1 MNRLLA
7 WAGTGAVLL
16 SAVAC
21 TAGGGPS
28 GTRTSPA
35 ASPAHTASPRA
46 ATADRT
52 RVVDASRTRLTAQL
66 SDGDLPGPLGMST
79 AAVGRSAATFVW
91 ETADGHFCSGS
102 AATDGGFITSS
113 CLSERR
119 DAPISARPRLVPLLS
134 TFTFAEVHVFGAD
147 RETVRSVTCG
157 GSPLAVRRLSPVLDG
172 RRTLYAFDLSEPTAG
187 RVTVTVVRDGV
198 TATEH
203 VELMGGSLR
212 HTASC
217 R

>member
-7 WAGTGAVLL
+7 RAGTGAVLL

-35 ASPAHTASPRA
+35 HTASPRA
-46 ATADRT
+46 TTADRT
-52 RVVDASRTRLTAQL
+52 RVVDASRTRPTAQL

-79 AAVGRSAATFVW
+79 AAVVVGRSAATFV
-91 ETADGHFCSGS
+91 
-102 AATDGGFITSS
+102 
-113 CLSERR
+113 R
-119 DAPISARPRLVPLLS
+119 
-134 TFTFAEVHVFGAD
+134 
-147 RETVRSVTCG
+147 
-157 GSPLAVRRLSPVLDG
+157 
-172 RRTLYAFDLSEPTAG
+172 
-187 RVTVTVVRDGV
+187 
-198 TATEH
+198 
-203 VELMGGSLR
+203 ELMGGSLR